1 MNLKTTAI
9 ALTGLL
15 LMTAEAS
22 AEMKWSTF
30 SLSLLHGEDYE
41 VGLPERDVLTAE
53 HASGHSWGDN
63 FFFIDHLTDSED
75 GVSNYFELSPRLSLS
90 YLTGKELKLGF
101 IKDFYLAGTWE
112 GSDAFNNYLFGAGVG
127 LDVPGFKYLNVNI
140 YRAQNQLWEDDSQ
153 LTVTWGVPF
162 KIGSAQFLFDGFMDH
177 TPSVGDRATETNFT
191 PQLKWDMGAA
201 LGMSSPFYLGLEY
214 VYWKNKF
221 AIDGVTE
228 KNPNL
233 LVKWH
238 F

>member
-1 MNLKTTAI
+1 MNVKTI
-9 ALTGLL
+9 AFTLCALL
-15 LMTAEAS
+15 GAGNAQ

-30 SLSLLHGEDYE
+30 SLSYLYGEDYE
-41 VGLPERDVLTAE
+41 VGEPERQVLTAE

-75 GVSNYFELSPRLSLS
+75 GVSNYLELSPRISLS
-90 YLTGKELKLGF
+90 AITGADLQLGF

-112 GSDAFNNYLFGAGVG
+112 GSDAFNNYLLGAGVG
-127 LDVPGFKYLNVNI
+127 LAVPGFKYFNVNV
-140 YRAQNQLWEDDSQ
+140 YRADNMLWESDSQ
-153 LTVTWGVPF
+153 LTITWGLPF
-162 KIGSAQFLFDGFMDH
+162 NIGGAQFLFDGFMDH
-177 TPSVGDRATETNFT
+177 TPSVGERATETNFT
-191 PQLKWDMGAA
+191 PQLKWDMGAMF
-201 LGMSSPFYLGLEY
+201 GMKSPLYLGIEY

-228 KNPNL
+228 NNPNL